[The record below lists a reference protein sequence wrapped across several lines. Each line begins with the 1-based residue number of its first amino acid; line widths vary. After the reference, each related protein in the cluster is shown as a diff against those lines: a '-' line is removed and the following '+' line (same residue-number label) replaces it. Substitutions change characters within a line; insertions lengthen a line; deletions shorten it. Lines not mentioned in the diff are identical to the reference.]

1 MPTRLK
7 NLHVPPSERLLSDAS
22 GITWHLVTR
31 LLCSRPCGTAAGTEA
46 AQLTGCEEDRKYLDG
61 LPIHPAASAPL
72 WLQDQRQNKD
82 RRRLVWCWVEAS
94 PPPPPSAWRSAE
106 PSALHLLSVPACTC
120 GAGKGREMQPC
131 RFAWIQHCSIL
142 LRVRDRVHPPRPT
155 PSTPPRSCTTYTLTR
170 TLRAHTLPTGV

>member
-1 MPTRLK
+1 MLTRLK

-31 LLCSRPCGTAAGTEA
+31 LLCIRPCGTAAGTEA

-82 RRRLVWCWVEAS
+82 RRRLVWCWVEAFFPPLCLALGQNLCAS
-94 PPPPPSAWRSAE
+94 PSVRSRVHVWCRKGPRNA
-106 PSALHLLSVPACTC
+106 ALPVCLNPALQHSPAC
-120 GAGKGREMQPC
+120 
-131 RFAWIQHCSIL
+131 AWSCA
-142 LRVRDRVHPPRPT
+142 PPRPT
-155 PSTPPRSCTTYTLTR
+155 PSTPPCSSTTYTLTR
-170 TLRAHTLPTGV
+170 TLGAHTLPTGV